1 MWTGGES
8 TREVSG
14 QSCVASRCSP
24 HRPHIP
30 CPQVNLHLASAILSS
45 EGPVQG
51 IFGARVH
58 SGSGWR
64 SRGVTGAL
72 GEGLS
77 LAWNCISLA
86 HVQGHS
92 YPVRTCAVT
101 VTPRKKERETCWDR
115 LCWAAFGLGSCRYQG
130 TLGSASP
137 PVASSP
143 LLSCPWGSQLFPW
156 LRCFPDTSRP
166 WLLPQVPKG
175 SPVGHGSV
183 CSDHWRLGPAPN
195 RLLIQTVNF
204 LMPIALSRGPSS
216 TLSEWAQLGAS
227 GSGATLG
234 LGLFLLQTVTGISVR
249 EGVIL
254 FLLELKVFGADLPG
268 TAGRVGGGGWAEER
282 LPECHHMPPPLPT
295 GQCLGSLLFSNHSA

>member
-115 LCWAAFGLGSCRYQG
+115 LCWAAFGQRLSSRS
-130 TLGSASP
+130 LLSAS
-137 PVASSP
+137 V
-143 LLSCPWGSQLFPW
+143 
-156 LRCFPDTSRP
+156 
-166 WLLPQVPKG
+166 LP
-175 SPVGHGSV
+175 
-183 CSDHWRLGPAPN
+183 
-195 RLLIQTVNF
+195 
-204 LMPIALSRGPSS
+204 
-216 TLSEWAQLGAS
+216 
-227 GSGATLG
+227 LG
-234 LGLFLLQTVTGISVR
+234 LTALPLAAVFPRHLQTLAAPTGPQG
-249 EGVIL
+249 EPCW
-254 FLLELKVFGADLPG
+254 A
-268 TAGRVGGGGWAEER
+268 RVG
-282 LPECHHMPPPLPT
+282 L
-295 GQCLGSLLFSNHSA
+295 Q